1 MIYFVMIYF
10 DSFGPIVER
19 LYFDIKSFFQLKIS
33 FRSKKR
39 NLIQQKQYL
48 IHFEIKRIFLL

>member
-1 MIYFVMIYF
+1 MIYF

-33 FRSKKR
+33 FRSKRR